1 MFPSAGNLKPLLSA
15 QVLRALFV
23 KVSPDQTV
31 PAMHGGPMLS
41 VAAATGAD
49 RVTIP
54 IIGITGTDGKTT
66 TNWLAWQL
74 IGKGAARVGTLGFHD
89 GQEASPSR
97 HTMPPADEMMPFIA
111 GLPATCPGLV
121 LELSSHGLDQHR
133 LAGVSLQALAIT
145 NIGRDHLDYHGSF
158 THYVEAKLRAVE
170 LVKPGGLVVI
180 NADDD
185 MAPRFAQAAEQRGCR
200 VLAIGFMNG
209 NVRLV
214 REDEGWRL
222 RSPYAD
228 HPLPVP
234 MPGAMNAWNA
244 AAAVFV
250 SQEIGIPMSTACA
263 RLADAQ
269 PAPGRLQKI
278 MAGPNGP
285 TAYVDFAHTPLALE
299 RVLAALRIEHRGQKL
314 VVVIGCGG
322 DRDQGKRPLMGSIAG
337 QADVAIITD
346 DNPRSENPAM

>member
-1 MFPSAGNLKPLLSA
+1 MPAPQSSDAIVHSDSRKVRRNETF
-15 QVLRALFV
+15 
-23 KVSPDQTV
+23 VSPDV
-31 PAMHGGPMLS
+31 PERREFEAAAQRAGAARIIREGEPGPNGTSNARWAHARS

-121 LELSSHGLDQHR
+121 VELSSHGLDQHR

-170 LVKPGGLVVI
+170 LV
-180 NADDD
+180 N
-185 MAPRFAQAAEQRGCR
+185 
-200 VLAIGFMNG
+200 
-209 NVRLV
+209 
-214 REDEGWRL
+214 
-222 RSPYAD
+222 
-228 HPLPVP
+228 
-234 MPGAMNAWNA
+234 
-244 AAAVFV
+244 
-250 SQEIGIPMSTACA
+250 
-263 RLADAQ
+263 
-269 PAPGRLQKI
+269 
-278 MAGPNGP
+278 
-285 TAYVDFAHTPLALE
+285 
-299 RVLAALRIEHRGQKL
+299 LAASSLLMLMMTWRHALPKQL
-314 VVVIGCGG
+314 SSVAAGCSLL
-322 DRDQGKRPLMGSIAG
+322 DS
-337 QADVAIITD
+337 
-346 DNPRSENPAM
+346 